1 MGLSRQENW
10 GGLPFS
16 SPGDLPDPGIEP
28 NPPASPV
35 LAGGFFLPRS
45 HLGSSSRIREDLN
58 NTIGWLRS
66 IVLLYQSAR
75 WFFLLPLKL
84 GKHFSSSSITGWSQT
99 LNRTGPRHTCSNQS
113 KQRLQL
119 YVTTCWRGKLFIQ
132 DCYTGKLSFSL
143 EHTRDSVEQI
153 HPLLCWTANCSSSF
167 VLGLR
172 EVRTLHQH
180 ICTSQRQ
187 YSGRKE

>member
-28 NPPASPV
+28 NSPASPA
-35 LAGGFFLPRS
+35 LAGGFCYHGATWEALRV
-45 HLGSSSRIREDLN
+45 RKDLN

-84 GKHFSSSSITGWSQT
+84 GKHFASSSITGWSQT
-99 LNRTGPRHTCSNQS
+99 LHKTGPRHTCSNQS
-113 KQRLQL
+113 KQGSNFMSQPAEEEN
-119 YVTTCWRGKLFIQ
+119 CLFRTAIQ
-132 DCYTGKLSFSL
+132 
-143 EHTRDSVEQI
+143 E
-153 HPLLCWTANCSSSF
+153 NCHFTWSIP
-167 VLGLR
+167 G
-172 EVRTLHQH
+172 TQ
-180 ICTSQRQ
+180 
-187 YSGRKE
+187 